1 MTLSLQDKQGVVRR
15 FQRHGEDTGSPEI
28 QVALLTTRIQQ
39 LTEHLKV
46 HAKDHA
52 SRRGLLKMVGARSS
66 LLKYLTR
73 TDRERYKKTIE
84 SLGLRK

>member
-1 MTLSLQDKQGVVRR
+1 MPLSTETKQQLVGAHG
-15 FQRHGEDTGSPEI
+15 RHEKDTGSPEV
-28 QVALLTTRIQQ
+28 QVAMLTTRIEQ
-39 LTEHLKV
+39 LSQHLQT
-46 HAKDHA
+46 HRKDHA

-73 TDRERYKKTIE
+73 TDQPRYQKIIE